1 MAEPLIVIRDGPAG
15 PRPGL
20 RDGAD
25 IWEVVSV
32 HRSFSDVQRT
42 AAWFDQSVDA
52 INAALRY
59 YKAHRDEIDAW
70 IAGNEEAA
78 VAAER
83 RCEVRRH
90 GSP

>member
-1 MAEPLIVIRDGPAG
+1 MSEPLIVIRNGPAG

-42 AAWFDQSVDA
+42 AAWLDQSVDA
-52 INAALRY
+52 IDAALHY
-59 YKAHRDEIDAW
+59 YEVHQEEIDAW
-70 IAGNEEAA
+70 ITRNEEAA
-78 VAAER
+78 DAAER
-83 RCEVRRH
+83 AARR
-90 GSP
+90 GADTT